1 MSPSFSGNALVGQ
14 IFEFNKSIGPLLG
27 SFSRLALSAR
37 GFDKDPTIWL
47 DGAGPTP
54 KYVFKN
60 NMSLTNSNL

>member
-1 MSPSFSGNALVGQ
+1 MLPSFSGNVQVGQ
-14 IFEFNKSIGPLLG
+14 IFEFDKSTGHLLG

-54 KYVFKN
+54 KYILKN
-60 NMSLTNSNL
+60 NMSLTHSKL